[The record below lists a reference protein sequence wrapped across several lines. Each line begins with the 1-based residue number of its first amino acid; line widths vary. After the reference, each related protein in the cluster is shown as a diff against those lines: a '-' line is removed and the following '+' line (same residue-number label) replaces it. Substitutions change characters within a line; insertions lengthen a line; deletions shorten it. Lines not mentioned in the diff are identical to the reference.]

1 MAKRKANK
9 GSFKFNLEK
18 SYARFTIYFNQYRKN
33 SVMKDKDLPT
43 KEDYEKWYGQFY
55 NVFPGSKNLPREIA
69 RTRQSFTYSEAKEIS
84 KNLNIPISELR
95 GADSHTYKDENGEI
109 KKTKSIRQSVFL
121 NVAYNYMVSNNITY
135 REAIEKAEEDFDS

>member
-9 GSFKFNLEK
+9 GSFKFNLDK
-18 SYARFTIYFNQYRKN
+18 SYARFTVYFNQYRQN

-69 RTRQSFTYSEAKEIS
+69 RTRQSFTYSDAKEIS
-84 KNLNIPISELR
+84 KNLGISISELR
-95 GADSHTYKDENGEI
+95 EAKDKTYINDKGEI
-109 KKTKSIRQSVFL
+109 VQAKNERQAVFF
-121 NVAYNYMVSNNITY
+121 NVVYNYMKIDGMSY
-135 REAIEKAEEDFDS
+135 REAVDQAEEDFDS